1 MRQYHF
7 LCTPIFSELAI
18 FKQRPECQVLLFF
31 TGYMLLAGRCRNP
44 SERKVIQEVIELH
57 MKRKL
62 DPDILFGDAS
72 VERHSTGI
80 SSLMTEVT
88 TTSLEGFKHIVWT
101 QSMRRLAVLAG
112 RALQFGE
119 PVLLVGE
126 TGYCNV
132 ALVALCLNFKIFQW
146 MFYWTLKCNV

>member
-1 MRQYHF
+1 
-7 LCTPIFSELAI
+7 
-18 FKQRPECQVLLFF
+18 
-31 TGYMLLAGRCRNP
+31 MLLAGRCRNP

-72 VERHSTGI
+72 VERHSTGV

-88 TTSLEGFKHIVWT
+88 TASLEGFKHIVWT

-126 TGYCNV
+126 TGYCSV

>member
-1 MRQYHF
+1 MTISLMKTLNEAMSY
-7 LCTPIFSELAI
+7 LCTPKYSELAV
-18 FKQRPECQVLLFF
+18 FKQRPECQALLSS

-44 SERKVIQEVIELH
+44 SECKVIQEVIELH

-62 DPDILFGDAS
+62 DPDMLFGNAS
-72 VERHSTGI
+72 VQRNSTGV
-80 SSLMTEVT
+80 SNLMVEVT
-88 TTSLEGFKHIVWT
+88 TASLEGFKHIVWT

-126 TGYCNV
+126 TGYSNV
-132 ALVALCLNFKIFQW
+132 NLAVISMNILLDI
-146 MFYWTLKCNV
+146 MM